1 MYKGGEGM
9 WAWILHRVS
18 GVLIAVFLLF
28 HILDTFLL
36 GWPDLYN
43 TLMRLYA
50 MPVFHTGEVLL
61 VAAVLYHAINGTRI
75 MLMEFWPG
83 LTTRHKEFFYV
94 QMALFFVLFIPAAI
108 VMLFGRH

>member
-1 MYKGGEGM
+1 MYRGGEGM

-18 GVLIAVFLLF
+18 GVLVTIFLLF

-36 GWPDLYN
+36 GWPEIYDW
-43 TLMRLYA
+43 LMRLYSH
-50 MPVFHTGEVLL
+50 PVFHTGEVVL

-75 MLMEFWPG
+75 MVMEFWPP
-83 LTTRHKEFFYV
+83 LTSRHKQFFYI
-94 QMALFFVLFIPAAI
+94 QTALFFILFIPSAI